1 MNKASFII
9 GTLLLLASGCDDFL
23 AEEPVSFINPN
34 TFFQTAADA
43 DAAVVAGYD
52 FYGGFNPG
60 TFGWWRDYTF
70 EVVSDDFVNRP
81 LGNSN
86 NARELALYNDFLP
99 STVLIESV
107 YTNHVEGLNNYTIA
121 IDGIENMESF
131 GGQAA
136 LVAEA
141 KYLRAYSYFHLVR
154 LFGRVPVI
162 EEPLTIEEV
171 TEVPRAG
178 SVDEVYDLIIRDLEA
193 GVADL
198 PEAAIAP
205 GRATRWA
212 AMALLAKVHL
222 TRENWSEAAT
232 LAARV
237 IAESP
242 HELLP
247 VYTDIFSDNN
257 ENNAESIFEI
267 QMLLG
272 DERSNQVGNWPR
284 GVGSDGSKDFFLGP
298 NWGGLY
304 IATQNLL
311 DSFEPNDARRN
322 LIATSVTRSDGTLI
336 EFNADGEEPHYALKR
351 VPNSYIEGV
360 EANNNSSY
368 NYIYMRLGEVYL
380 IAAEAENEANG
391 PGNAY
396 AFINPIRTRAG
407 LEPLSGLNQEQFR
420 EAVRNERR
428 HELYDERK
436 RYFDLL
442 RWGNV
447 VQRTREVKPTASIKD
462 HNVLWPI
469 PQDAVDRNPALQG
482 DQNPGY

>member
-1 MNKASFII
+1 MNKVSFII
-9 GTLLLLASGCDDFL
+9 GTLLLVTSSCDDFL

-34 TFFQTAADA
+34 TFFKTAADA
-43 DAAVVAGYD
+43 NAAVIAGYD
-52 FYGGFNPG
+52 FYGGFNAG

-99 STVLIESV
+99 TTVLIETV
-107 YTNHVEGLNNYTIA
+107 YNNHVEGLNTYAVA

-131 GGQAA
+131 AGQAA

-154 LFGRVPVI
+154 LFGRVPII

-171 TEVPRAG
+171 TEVPRAS
-178 SVDEVYDLIIRDLEA
+178 SVDEIYNLIIRDLEA
-193 GVADL
+193 GIADL
-198 PEAAIAP
+198 PEAAAAP

-222 TRENWSEAAT
+222 TLENWSEAA
-232 LAARV
+232 AFASRV
-237 IAESP
+237 IEESP
-242 HELLP
+242 HTLLP
-247 VYTDIFSDNN
+247 VYADIFRDNN

-284 GVGSDGSKDFFLGP
+284 GTGPNGNDDFFLGP

-304 IATQNLL
+304 IATQDLL

-336 EFNADGEEPHYALKR
+336 EFNADGVEPHYALKR
-351 VPNSYIEGV
+351 VPSSYIEGV

-391 PGNAY
+391 PANAH
-396 AFINPIRTRAG
+396 AFINPIRARVG
-407 LEPLSGLNQEQFR
+407 LDPLSGLSQEQFR

-442 RWGNV
+442 RWDNV
-447 VQRTREVKPTASIKD
+447 VERTLEVKPEATIQD

-469 PQDAVDRNPALQG
+469 PQDAIDRNPALRN